1 MQRRKELSRNN
12 GINSSKTIHT
22 SSFADKGNQQVHE
35 AMPHCHCFVQG
46 VLCSPLLLLG
56 LSPSSGVAGMVLN
69 IILPLCPVG
78 YILHL

>member
-1 MQRRKELSRNN
+1 MQRRKELSRNTR
-12 GINSSKTIHT
+12 INSSKTIHT
-22 SSFADKGNQQVHE
+22 SFADKGNQQVRE
-35 AMPHCHCFVQG
+35 AMPRCHCFVQG

-56 LSPSSGVAGMVLN
+56 LSPSSGVTGMVLN